1 MNSRRCALRMS
12 ASLLILILINAG
24 CGPSDSDESD
34 NKSGSAEPTY
44 SDLALEWT
52 GSIDTLASGE
62 IVVHNAGTPLWS
74 PNEAWN
80 VVEEFRIGSDTGDD
94 AIIFG
99 TIRAFDVDA
108 HGRVYVL
115 DNQSQEIHVFDSDG
129 TFLRTIGTEGAGP
142 GEFEEA
148 AAVDINADGEIL
160 VMEMKKGRLTVL
172 DPTGIYNRIEHM
184 NSAGWDYWSYPGG
197 LDWMGRYNGAVFSDE
212 EDVDLMFARYD
223 QSFTPLDTIPIPE
236 SPVEF
241 GRFEHILDD
250 GASSISAAI
259 PYQSSFKWAFSNSG
273 NFWTL
278 LTGAYE
284 LVEITAEGTAL
295 RRVTMDFEPI
305 PVTMEDKEEARENL
319 RWFTRQGG
327 EVDLSRIPST
337 KPVISSFFCDDMGNI
352 WVQRVSERPEN
363 ENRLFHLFDPTGR
376 FLGDLQLPFALD
388 SNPTPIVRNGA
399 LYGMSLDNEGA
410 ETIVG
415 ARIEM
420 PSASDSP

>member
-1 MNSRRCALRMS
+1 MS
-12 ASLLILILINAG
+12 ASLLILVLIIAG
-24 CGPSDSDESD
+24 CAPSDSDESG
-34 NKSGSAEPTY
+34 NESGSTEPTY

-74 PNEAWN
+74 PSEAWT

-99 TIRAFDVDA
+99 SIRAFDVDA

-129 TFLRTIGTEGAGP
+129 TFLRTIGTEGTGP
-142 GEFEEA
+142 GEFEDA
-148 AAVDINADGEIL
+148 AAVDINAAGEIL
-160 VMEMKKGRLTVL
+160 VMEMRKGRLSVL
-172 DPTGIYNRIEHM
+172 DSTGIYDRMEYV
-184 NSAGWDYWSYPGG
+184 NSTGWDYWPYPGG
-197 LDWMGRYNGAVFSDE
+197 LDWAGRYNGAVLTND
-212 EDVDLMFARYD
+212 EDVDLMFARFD
-223 QSFTPLDTIPIPE
+223 QAFAPLDTIPIPG
-236 SPVEF
+236 SPVDFE
-241 GRFEHILDD
+241 RFEHVLDD

-259 PYQSSFKWAFSNSG
+259 PYQSSFDWAFSNSG

-278 LTGAYE
+278 LTGTYE

-363 ENRLFHLFDPTGR
+363 ENRLFHLFDADGR
-376 FLGDLQLPFALD
+376 FLGDLRLSFALD
-388 SNPTPIVRNGA
+388 SNPMPIVQNGI
-399 LYGMSLDNEGA
+399 LIGVSTNEEGA
-410 ETIVG
+410 DTIVG

-420 PSASDSP
+420 PSASDLP